1 MSTSIPSS
9 APSAE
14 RRPTAWSPDLDGG
27 IAWIAIVALSITV
40 AIVVARLSPPA
51 FAIAAAAVL
60 VAVGFAAWRWPLATL
75 VGATLATLADPEIT
89 PRILPSGVDTGPIG
103 ISEPMLAVA
112 GAVIAV
118 EALRRGTFIRAVRD
132 PVTALLG
139 LFVALGLVSAVVN
152 ATPPLVAALGLLMTL
167 DAIAIYFVAR
177 MVPADDRQRGIAVG
191 AIVAVVVAIAL
202 FGIAQVLLDP
212 DLFGFFSKE
221 GQFGE
226 GYRISSIIGNAN
238 MVAAVIG
245 LTIPFALFGSRHLV
259 DPRLRWA
266 ARAALVILAWAM
278 LLTFSRGAWASIGIA
293 TVVGTLLLDWRSLP
307 ILVVALVLAWGAAT
321 VMPRGLLVPE
331 AAGGDGGGSGGGAP
345 SIIGSTEER
354 IGNLADRN
362 DTRARFLRD
371 GLRVVDDNFWLGVG
385 PGRYGGAAAK
395 ITESPVYEE
404 YDVELFGYRTVHNF
418 WLHLLGESG
427 VLGTV
432 VFLTLIAG
440 LLIRFVRAA
449 WRSEGLRFV
458 ILAGTATMLLVASLH
473 SVTEMIFEG
482 NMPVLIVWLVVGIA
496 SVLAPVQP
504 VFGPRS
510 SEAEVPQE
518 SGRA

>member
-27 IAWIAIVALSITV
+27 IAWIAIVALSIVV
-40 AIVVARLSPPA
+40 AIVAARISPLA

-60 VAVGFAAWRWPLATL
+60 VAVGYAAWRWPLATL
-75 VGATLATLADPEIT
+75 VGATLATLADPQIT
-89 PRILPSGVDTGPIG
+89 PRILPAGVDTGPIG

-118 EALRRGTFIRAVRD
+118 EALRRGTLVRAVRD
-132 PVTALLG
+132 PVLVLLG
-139 LFVALGLVSAVVN
+139 AFVAVSLVSALVN
-152 ATPPLVAALGLLMTL
+152 QTPPLVAALGLLMTV

-177 MVPADDRQRGIAVG
+177 MVPADDRAHGLAIG
-191 AIVAVVVAIAL
+191 AIVAVAVAVAV
-202 FGIAQVLLDP
+202 FGIVQVLLDP
-212 DLFGFFSKE
+212 DLLGFFSKE

-226 GYRISSIIGNAN
+226 GYRISSIIGNPN
-238 MVAAVIG
+238 MAAAVIG
-245 LTIPFALFGSRHLV
+245 LTIPFALFGSRHLA

-266 ARAALVILAWAM
+266 ARAALVVLLWAL
-278 LLTFSRGAWASIGIA
+278 LLTFSRGAWIAVGIA
-293 TVVGTLLLDWRSLP
+293 AVAGTLLLDWRSLP
-307 ILVVALVLAWGAAT
+307 ILLVAVVLAWGAAT
-321 VMPRGLLVPE
+321 VMPREVLVPK
-331 AAGGDGGGSGGGAP
+331 AAGGGGGGAP
-345 SIIGSTEER
+345 SIGGSTIDR
-354 IGNLADRN
+354 IDNLANPN
-362 DTRARFLRD
+362 DTRGRFLRD

-395 ITESPVYEE
+395 IIESPVYEQ

-427 VLGTV
+427 VLGV
-432 VFLTLIAG
+432 AIFLTMVVG
-440 LLIRFVRAA
+440 LLIRLVMAA
-449 WRSEGLRFV
+449 WRSEGVRFV
-458 ILAGTATMLLVASLH
+458 ILAGTATMLMVATLH

-496 SVLAPVQP
+496 SLLAPVQP
-504 VFGPRS
+504 VFGRRS
-510 SEAEVPQE
+510 VQAEVAQE
-518 SGRA
+518 SSGA